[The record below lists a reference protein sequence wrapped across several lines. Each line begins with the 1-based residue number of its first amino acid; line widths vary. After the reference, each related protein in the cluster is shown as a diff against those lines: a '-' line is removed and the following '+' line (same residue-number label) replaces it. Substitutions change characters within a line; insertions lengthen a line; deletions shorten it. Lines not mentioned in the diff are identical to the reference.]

1 MLFKLPFKDSEMSWS
16 QRCGLRLR
24 SSYKSAVLPNASAAS
39 AAATCWTCW
48 VCWIG
53 MYSEAHGAL
62 FQRSWDKLRPGGP
75 IKQGIQTYS
84 FCVWLGMSD
93 AFSWGPFGPD
103 QSEEAGA
110 YTPGRVSRSLS
121 WRRVEHCYCYWLH
134 SFGKKH
140 IDTKL
145 HSRILHS
152 VVPVQEMAQGFS
164 LGLVSSLGFSRR
176 RVGMDESC
184 YSCGGSF
191 VVLDHCTLIHI
202 DSSLYIL
209 LLSWSRSSPSS
220 KPWFLGFHADTK
232 RQHADYISLET
243 VNTSW
248 DTSNGRQEMHWRNTK
263 TT

>member
-1 MLFKLPFKDSEMSWS
+1 MLD
-16 QRCGLRLR
+16 
-24 SSYKSAVLPNASAAS
+24 VLGVLDVLDWNV
-39 AAATCWTCW
+39 W
-48 VCWIG
+48 
-53 MYSEAHGAL
+53 AL

-84 FCVWLGMSD
+84 FCVWLDIFVFCFWYDSGWYGIQMHSVEVPL
-93 AFSWGPFGPD
+93 GPTNRKKLERTLQDGSFGVCLGD
-103 QSEEAGA
+103 VWNIVTVTDFIVLARNTSTLNCTAGL
-110 YTPGRVSRSLS
+110 YILLYPCRK
-121 WRRVEHCYCYWLH
+121 WRR
-134 SFGKKH
+134 
-140 IDTKL
+140 D
-145 HSRILHS
+145 
-152 VVPVQEMAQGFS
+152 S
-164 LGLVSSLGFSRR
+164 LWAWFLAWVFSRR